1 MADRQWNDAK
11 EDYLMSTYGGKTSY
25 DITDRVAKE
34 LATDRELGEAD
45 NTEVGMAP
53 ILPPGPHIPPVD
65 PDEPGDDIGGG
76 DDLPN
81 PFGGPGE
88 GSVGGGPSV
97 EPLVNE
103 GDMEEVGAVA
113 GGMPSYEE
121 GGVIEEVENEGAK
134 DAMDAEKEMKRDEI
148 KNELK
153 EEASLEDAANQFRNQ
168 LSEVELEASFP
179 VSDARQRRG

>member
-1 MADRQWNDAK
+1 
-11 EDYLMSTYGGKTSY
+11 
-25 DITDRVAKE
+25 
-34 LATDRELGEAD
+34 
-45 NTEVGMAP
+45 
-53 ILPPGPHIPPVD
+53 
-65 PDEPGDDIGGG
+65 
-76 DDLPN
+76 
-81 PFGGPGE
+81 
-88 GSVGGGPSV
+88 
-97 EPLVNE
+97 
-103 GDMEEVGAVA
+103 MEEVGAVA